1 MTNSKSETIRKV
13 LERERGRVIAA
24 VLGRVECYLPRN
36 SPQHL
41 DVRREVMD
49 ATELLVTRTVEAME
63 EASADDA
70 GSP

>member
-1 MTNSKSETIRKV
+1 MTNNKSETIRKV

-24 VLGRVECYLPRN
+24 VLSRVECYLPRN
-36 SPQHL
+36 SPAHL

-49 ATELLVTRTVEAME
+49 ATELLVTRTVEAVE
-63 EASADDA
+63 KDEYGDA